1 MTGTE
6 FGSVIRRGVL
16 RLLATASLLG
26 SLSGCT
32 GTRPAQSP
40 LPSLRKEAPASQD
53 PELSGRWLL
62 AELISKG
69 GSAQGAQKA
78 RSRLDALGKGGM
90 LASLARGL
98 DDGLHGRLASA
109 SDHYLEAIRAARN
122 ASDPLAPIVAWFSA
136 NRALSAGAL
145 PELWKKW
152 RPEVE
157 AWITDPRSM
166 GWRARSELAEWTLDQ
181 AWAAGVVD
189 VDRRAIQVYGC
200 LTKARIAGPFGHGV
214 PVDAV
219 RHFPPERPGPWSERW
234 DPDPSIARPPRA
246 YDVDA
251 RSCAVQTDE
260 RLGEGIY
267 YAETFFELPSEQEV
281 LLAAQGALR
290 LFVDDHTVLDRD
302 VRTWGVWPKFGVHL
316 RLGPGRHRV
325 VARLTEPSTSF
336 RLMRPDGTPLGIEST
351 NDEAP
356 GYSITEPKILL
367 DPNVLTRF
375 TRDGALRDPGDDV
388 TRLLAA
394 ALAHLESSDDVAS
407 ALIEPLIS
415 DSSHATGPALSF
427 AATFAEADP
436 IYEPSQ
442 AKDLARELD
451 ERAAKKDAKLWGPR
465 LSFALGVAEKKG
477 AEEAVSDLRR
487 LASEFPAVPEV
498 QLALSRVYGEL
509 GWSAEHARAVK
520 DLVKRFPDDLGALHA
535 AIDVFDAEGDVRT
548 VDELLARVA
557 RLDRNDEVAL
567 SRALEREDYDA
578 AIAELQRFAR
588 AHPDRDDL
596 KDRISDVRVRAG
608 ALEDVEKKLE
618 SAVLSAPTNPRA
630 RLDLADARLSAG
642 KKDALYRALAE
653 SVEAGVSPQLIAN
666 AIDLVEGVT
675 ELAPYRLDARTI
687 IGQYEQSGRTMPGT
701 AARILDYAAL
711 WIRSDGS
718 SRMLEHEIV
727 RLQSAEAIASFSE
740 HRMLEGLPLHLR
752 VLKKDGTIFEP
763 ELVPGKSTITFPHL
777 EVGDYIETEQV
788 VFAPGDG
795 GGVQYNGPRWFF
807 REENVAYARSEFL
820 VIAPEAK
827 ELLVET
833 TGAVPAP
840 VVEHRN
846 GLVSRRFRVDV
857 SPAAPA
863 EPGSPPAAEFLPS
876 VRVGWG
882 VSLERRLRDLG
893 EAMTPMTPIDP
904 RILRIAEHVVKGTP
918 RDPIARA
925 RRLYRWLLD
934 NVEPGEEPDGRRV
947 VVGKRGNL
955 WQGFRT
961 LCRAIGIDV
970 RYAVAES
977 RLAPPPTGPLSL
989 ATHFTQPVARVEAGK
1004 QSAWLTLGNKFAP
1017 FGYLPAEVRG
1027 MPAYWLSGDALDR
1040 VVLPSQGSA
1049 DAITF
1054 TGKGKLDATGNLT
1067 IELAEEFSG
1076 KLAAS
1081 IRQGLS
1087 QVPEQQ
1093 LKTVLES
1100 NLLAQAFRGGEL
1112 QRFSIERRENP
1123 DAPLVI
1129 KLSAKVARFA
1139 QVTAHGLVI
1148 SPPLAPDLGR
1158 LATLPSRKNP
1168 LLIAEGLHRSV
1179 GLELELP
1186 KRSRVEALEPV
1197 QLADGDRRV
1206 TVADGTKDQ
1215 VLTIRR
1221 TIDIPAGRVQ
1231 PPEYTRFARFAH
1243 QADDALSRQ
1252 IQVHLP

>member
-1 MTGTE
+1 MK
-6 FGSVIRRGVL
+6 IVL
-16 RLLATASLLG
+16 RRPALRLVAAVSLFG
-26 SLSGCT
+26 CVSGCT
-32 GTRPAQSP
+32 GARPAESP
-40 LPSLRKEAPASQD
+40 LSSIRTEARTSDD
-53 PELSGRWLL
+53 PELAGRWLL
-62 AELISKG
+62 AELISPG
-69 GSAQGAQKA
+69 GSTGGAQKA
-78 RSRLDALGKGGM
+78 RARLEALGKGGM

-98 DDGLHGRLASA
+98 DDGLHGRLTSA
-109 SDHYLEAIRAARN
+109 SDHYLEAVRAARN
-122 ASDPLAPIVAWFSA
+122 ATDTLAPIVAWFSA
-136 NRALSAGAL
+136 NRALSSSST
-145 PELWKKW
+145 PDLWKKW
-152 RPEVE
+152 QPEVE
-157 AWITDPRSM
+157 TWIADPKSL

-181 AWAAGVVD
+181 AWAAGIVD

-200 LTKARIAGPFGHGV
+200 LTKARIAGPFGHGAAI
-214 PVDAV
+214 DAV

-234 DPDPSIARPPRA
+234 DPDPSVPRPPRVF
-246 YDVDA
+246 DIDA
-251 RSCAVQTDE
+251 RSCAIQPEE
-260 RLGEGIY
+260 RVGEGIY
-267 YAETFFELPSEQEV
+267 YAEAFFELPGEQEV
-281 LLAAQGALR
+281 LLAVQGALG
-290 LFVDDHTVLDRD
+290 LFVDDKMVLDRD
-302 VRTWGVWPKFGVHL
+302 TRIWGVWPKFGVHL

-325 VARLTEPSTSF
+325 VARLSEASTSF

-356 GYSITEPKILL
+356 GYSITEPKIMS
-367 DPNVLTRF
+367 DPNVLSRF
-375 TRDGALRDPGDDV
+375 TRDGALQDPGDDV
-388 TRLLAA
+388 ARLLAA

-407 ALIEPLIS
+407 ALVEPLIS
-415 DSSHATGPALSF
+415 VPERATGPALSF
-427 AATFAEADP
+427 AATFAEGDP
-436 IYEPSQ
+436 IYESSQ
-442 AKDLARELD
+442 AKDLARALD
-451 ERAAKKDAKLWGPR
+451 ERAAKKDEKLWGSR

-477 AEEAVSDLRR
+477 AEEAVSDLQR
-487 LASEFPAVPEV
+487 LASEFQSAPEV

-509 GWSAEHARAVK
+509 GWDAEHARAVK
-520 DLVKRFPDDLGALHA
+520 DLLQRFPNDLGALHA
-535 AIDVFDAEGDVRT
+535 AIEVFDAEGDVRT
-548 VDELLARVA
+548 VDDLLARVA
-557 RLDRNDEVAL
+557 RIDRNDELAL
-567 SRALEREDYDA
+567 SRALLREDYAA
-578 AIAELQRFAR
+578 AIAELERFAR

-596 KDRISDVRVRAG
+596 KDRISDIRVRAG
-608 ALEDVEKKLE
+608 KLEDIEKRVE
-618 SAVLSAPTNPRA
+618 SAVLSEPSNPRA
-630 RLDLADARLSAG
+630 RLDLADARLAAG
-642 KKDALYRALAE
+642 KKDALYRALAD
-653 SVEAGVSPQLIAN
+653 SVEAGVNPQLIAN

-675 ELAPYRLDARTI
+675 ELAPYRLDARAI
-687 IGQYEQSGRTMPGT
+687 IEQYERSGRTMPGT

-727 RLQSAEAIASFSE
+727 RVQSAEAIASFAE

-752 VLKKDGTIFEP
+752 VLKKDGSTFEP

-788 VFAPGDG
+788 VFTPGDG

-807 REENVAYARSEFL
+807 REENVGYARSEFL

-827 ELLVET
+827 ELVVET

-840 VVEHRN
+840 VVERRN

-882 VSLERRLRDLG
+882 VSLERRLRELG
-893 EAMTPMTPIDP
+893 DAMMTMTPVDP
-904 RILRIAEHVVKGTP
+904 RILRIAEHIVKDAP
-918 RDPIARA
+918 HDPIARA

-961 LCRAIGIDV
+961 LCRALGIDV

-1004 QSAWLTLGNKFAP
+1004 RSQWLTLGNKYAP

-1027 MPAYWLSGDALDR
+1027 MPAYWLSGGALER
-1040 VVLPSQGSA
+1040 TVLPTLGSA
-1049 DAITF
+1049 DAISF
-1054 TGKGKLDATGNLT
+1054 SGRGKLDATGKLT
-1067 IELAEEFSG
+1067 IDLAEEFSG
-1076 KLAAS
+1076 KLAAA

-1087 QVPEQQ
+1087 QVPEEQ

-1112 QRFSIERRENP
+1112 QRFSIERREDP
-1123 DAPLVI
+1123 DVPLVI
-1129 KLSAKVARFA
+1129 KLTAKVARFA
-1139 QVTAHGLVI
+1139 QVTSHGLVI
-1148 SPPLAPDLGR
+1148 SPPLTPDLGR

-1168 LLIAEGLHRSV
+1168 LLIGEGMHRRV
-1179 GLELELP
+1179 ELELELP
-1186 KRSRVEALEPV
+1186 KRSRVESSEPV
-1197 QLADGDRRV
+1197 ELADNDRRV
-1206 TVADGTKDQ
+1206 TVADATKGDM
-1215 VLTIRR
+1215 LTIRR

-1231 PPEYTRFARFAH
+1231 PADYTRFARFAH
-1243 QADDALSRQ
+1243 QADDALSQQ